1 MKKLSDYISFIKGY
15 KRKKSSFKYDVIMY
29 TFVVV
34 MWSLNSVIQFLTMNY
49 IMGIMSL
56 ACMFSFSCVV
66 ARNALNLKEL
76 NTDYKKAC
84 KAVSSFAKEL
94 NDKGIK
100 ISKDSLVKSNVH
112 TNKHINDMKIIN
124 ANLDGTEKDIKI
136 IEEPRS
142 DSIHENNNNFSMIPS
157 PRGMEESVYYVDKDL
172 VVDNNLS
179 ETFNGKARIK
189 RRSF

>member
-15 KRKKSSFKYDVIMY
+15 KIEKSSSKFQVKMY
-29 TFVVV
+29 TLTTI
-34 MWSLNSVIQFLTMNY
+34 MWLLNAVFQFLTMNY
-49 IMGIMSL
+49 IMVFSALVSASL
-56 ACMFSFSCVV
+56 FSFVV
-66 ARNALNLKEL
+66 AMHALDLKKL
-76 NTDYKKAC
+76 NTDYKRAC
-84 KAVSSFAKEL
+84 EAVSSFAKEL